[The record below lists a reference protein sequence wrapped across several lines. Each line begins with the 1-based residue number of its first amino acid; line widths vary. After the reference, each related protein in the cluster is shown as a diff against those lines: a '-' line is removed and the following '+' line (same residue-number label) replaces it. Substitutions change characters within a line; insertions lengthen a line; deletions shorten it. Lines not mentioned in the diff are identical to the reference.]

1 VSLTFEILKTSGKS
15 RLGKLY
21 TKHGVVNTP
30 AFMPVGTCGT
40 VKAMMPESVA
50 ATGAEILLGNT
61 YHLML
66 RPGADLVEKMGGL
79 HKFMNWNKPILTDS
93 GGFQVMSLSS
103 LRKMSEEGVEFKSH
117 VDGKKFFLSPE
128 KSIEIQHKLDSNIT
142 MALDECT
149 PYPSTYNHCAESM
162 RLSMRWA
169 RRSKDAFI
177 NRDGYGIFGIQQGNV
192 FKDLR
197 EESAEALKKIG
208 FDGYAIGGLAI
219 GEGQE
224 KMFEVLDYAPDM
236 LPSDKP
242 RYLMG
247 VGRPDDIVGAVL
259 RGVDMFD
266 CVMPT
271 RSGRTSQAFTKYGT
285 VNIRNTRHKED
296 HRPLEEGC
304 DCPLCTHYSRAYI
317 HHLQKCQEILA
328 VMLLSWH
335 NVRYYE
341 RLMQGIRKAIEEN
354 ALDAFVKQFYEDQQR
369 GDIEPL

>member
-1 VSLTFEILKTSGKS
+1 MGLKFEIDKKVGKS
-15 RLGKLY
+15 RLGRLI
-21 TKHGVVNTP
+21 TKHGTVHTP
-30 AFMPVGTCGT
+30 AFMPVGTCAT

-79 HKFMNWNKPILTDS
+79 HKFMNWDKPILTDS
-93 GGFQVMSLSS
+93 GGFQVMSLSG
-103 LRKMSEEGVEFKSH
+103 LRKIKEEGVTFRSH
-117 VDGKKFFLSPE
+117 VDGTQYFLSPE
-128 KSIEIQHKLDSNIT
+128 ESMKIQHKLDSNIT
-142 MALDECT
+142 MCFDECT
-149 PYPSTYNHCAESM
+149 PYPSTYEDCAKSM
-162 RLSMRWA
+162 RMSMRWA
-169 RRSKDAFI
+169 KRSKEAFVD
-177 NRDGYGIFGIQQGNV
+177 RDGYGIFGIQQGNV

-197 EESAEALKKIG
+197 AESAEALKKIG

-224 KMFEVLDYAPDM
+224 KMFEVLDYAPEM
-236 LPSDKP
+236 LPNDKP

-271 RSGRTSQAFTKYGT
+271 RSGRTAQAFTKYGAIN
-285 VNIRNTRHKED
+285 VRNARHRED
-296 HRPLEEGC
+296 PRPLEEGC
-304 DCPLCTHYSRAYI
+304 DCPLCSHYSRAYI
-317 HHLQKCQEILA
+317 HHLHKCNEILG

-335 NVRYYE
+335 NIRYYE
-341 RLMQGIRKAIEEN
+341 RLMQGLREAIKN
-354 ALDAFVKQFYEDQQR
+354 DTLDAYVAEFYENQRR
-369 GDIEPL
+369 GDIEEL

>member
-1 VSLTFEILKTSGKS
+1 MGLKFEIDKKSGKS
-15 RLGKLY
+15 RLGRLI
-21 TKHGVVNTP
+21 TKHGTVNTP
-30 AFMPVGTCGT
+30 AFMPVGTCAT

-79 HKFMNWNKPILTDS
+79 HKFMNWDKPILTDS
-93 GGFQVMSLSS
+93 GGFQVMSLSG
-103 LRKMSEEGVEFKSH
+103 LRKLKEEGVTFRSH
-117 VDGKKFFLSPE
+117 VDGKQFFLSPE
-128 KSIEIQHKLDSNIT
+128 ESMKIQHKLDSNIT
-142 MALDECT
+142 MCLDECT
-149 PYPSTYNHCAESM
+149 PYPSTYEDSAKSM
-162 RLSMRWA
+162 RMSMRWA
-169 RRSKDAFI
+169 KRSKDAFI
-177 NRDGYGIFGIQQGNV
+177 DRDGYGIFGIQQGNV

-236 LPSDKP
+236 LPEDKP

-266 CVMPT
+266 
-271 RSGRTSQAFTKYGT
+271 
-285 VNIRNTRHKED
+285 
-296 HRPLEEGC
+296 
-304 DCPLCTHYSRAYI
+304 
-317 HHLQKCQEILA
+317 
-328 VMLLSWH
+328 
-335 NVRYYE
+335 
-341 RLMQGIRKAIEEN
+341 
-354 ALDAFVKQFYEDQQR
+354 
-369 GDIEPL
+369 

>member
-1 VSLTFEILKTSGKS
+1 MALKFEIDKKIGKS
-15 RLGKLY
+15 RLGRLI

-30 AFMPVGTCGT
+30 AFMPVGTCAT

-66 RPGADLVEKMGGL
+66 RPGADLIEKMGGL

-93 GGFQVMSLSS
+93 GGFQVMSLSG
-103 LRKMSEEGVEFKSH
+103 LRKMKEEGVTFSSH
-117 VDGKKFFLSPE
+117 IDGKKFFLSPE
-128 KSIEIQHKLDSNIT
+128 VSIGIQHKLDSDIT
-142 MALDECT
+142 MCMDECT
-149 PYPSTYNHCAESM
+149 PYPSDYETCAKSM
-162 RLSMRWA
+162 RMSMRWA
-169 RRSKDAFI
+169 KRSKQAFI
-177 NRDGYGIFGIQQGNV
+177 DRDGYGIFGIQQGNV

-197 EESAEALKKIG
+197 EESADALKKIG

-224 KMFEVLDYAPDM
+224 KMFEVLDYAPQM
-236 LPSDKP
+236 LPEDKP

-271 RSGRTSQAFTKYGT
+271 RSGRTAQAFTKYGP
-285 VNIRNTRHKED
+285 VNIRNARHRED
-296 HRPLEEGC
+296 YRPLEEGC
-304 DCPLCTHYSRAYI
+304 DCPLCTHYSRAYL
-317 HHLQKCQEILA
+317 HHLHKCNEILG
-328 VMLLSWH
+328 VMLLTWH
-335 NVRYYE
+335 NISYYE
-341 RLMQGIRKAIEEN
+341 RLMKGLREAIKSDTLKEFTDE
-354 ALDAFVKQFYEDQQR
+354 FYLNQAK
-369 GDIEPL
+369 GDIKEL